1 MLLGKYHIVIFK
13 EGRSGSRNLRMRG
26 WFGFT
31 ACLLVLVLIVCNV
44 WLWRAWLQARHL
56 DESLNNAQRVIEEQ
70 RRQLVNL
77 AGRITSVSQ
86 DLQRVQRF
94 DSKLR
99 MMMNME
105 KDPAEVGVAPGDF
118 SRVYL
123 PLHRQELAAR
133 KMQNFLSSL
142 SESARLE
149 EVRQQDLL
157 RALRENRDALAS
169 MPSIWPAVGFVSSS
183 FGMRRSPF
191 GGGGGQFHKGL
202 DISNRM
208 GTPILAPA
216 QGAVTMAARD
226 GAYGNSVEIN
236 HGGGIVT
243 KYGHMQRWV
252 VQPGQWVKRG
262 EIIGYIGMT
271 GRTTGPHLHYEVRLN
286 GVPVNP
292 MRYILE

>member
-31 ACLLVLVLIVCNV
+31 AGLLILALIACNV

-56 DESLNNAQRVIEEQ
+56 DENLNNAQRVIEEQ
-70 RRQLVNL
+70 RRQIVNL
-77 AGRITSVSQ
+77 AGRITGVSQ

-105 KDPAEVGVAPGDF
+105 KDPAEVGGAPGDF
-118 SRVYL
+118 SRAYL

-133 KMQNFLSSL
+133 KMQDFLSHL
-142 SESARLE
+142 SESVRLE

-169 MPSIWPAVGFVSSS
+169 MPSIWPVVGFISSS
-183 FGMRRSPF
+183 FGGRSSPF
-191 GGGGGQFHKGL
+191 GGGGQFHKGL

-208 GTPILAPA
+208 GTPVLAAA
-216 QGAVTMAARD
+216 QGAVFLAARD

-243 KYGHMQRWV
+243 KYGHMQRWA

-262 EIIGYIGMT
+262 EIIGYIGMS